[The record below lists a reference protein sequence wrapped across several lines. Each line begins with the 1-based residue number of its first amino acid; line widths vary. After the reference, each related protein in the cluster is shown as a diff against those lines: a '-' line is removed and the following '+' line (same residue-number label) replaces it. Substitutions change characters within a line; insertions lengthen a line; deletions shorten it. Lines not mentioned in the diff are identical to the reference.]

1 MKTYKNYY
9 LLIVLILLL
18 TGCVE
23 LQKTPGKKGTVLAE
37 YPVGIHVR
45 RLFENEHGSGFPW
58 HFAKFEVTVKNNS
71 GRFISSLGID
81 IYLYDKNDLRIDDD
95 SKAFFNLNPGETAVG
110 TTLGANWNH
119 RPWSRFTTNY
129 HVIYD

>member
-1 MKTYKNYY
+1 MQ
-9 LLIVLILLL
+9 
-18 TGCVE
+18 VE
-23 LQKTPGKKGTVLAE
+23 
-37 YPVGIHVR
+37 
-45 RLFENEHGSGFPW
+45 SG
-58 HFAKFEVTVKNNS
+58 
-71 GRFISSLGID
+71 
-81 IYLYDKNDLRIDDD
+81 IDDD